1 VRAMVDLTGTLVFL
15 FTMATLVYL
24 FAPHRS

>member
-1 VRAMVDLTGTLVFL
+1 MVDLTGTLVFL
-15 FTMATLVYL
+15 STMATLVYL